1 MTHHALIA
9 ILFCTVLSAFLA
21 TVFADSRRL
30 KFPRARDDK

>member
-9 ILFCTVLSAFLA
+9 ILFCTGVWAFL
-21 TVFADSRRL
+21 VIVLADSRVP